1 MLAPRMGLVHRI
13 LGNPWVF
20 EHVRPLAVGGVDM
33 AHAYHRLGCDDDS
46 VVLDIGCGTGDALKH
61 LRRFASYIGIDTD
74 ARAIDFAKG
83 RWHERPAVSFECRL
97 CTSADLRERAP
108 THVALIGLLHHLSDS
123 ESVELLRMLRESP
136 RLVRAVALDIV
147 YLPRRPFNNLMAR
160 LDRGRHCRTPEGYL
174 ELARAAGLEVRDQ
187 YLARSHPTRGLVQY
201 HVLELSP
208 PG

>member
-1 MLAPRMGLVHRI
+1 MSLVQRI

-33 AHAYHRLGCDDDS
+33 SHAYHRLGCDDDS

-61 LRRFASYIGIDTD
+61 LHRFASYLGIDTD
-74 ARAIDFAKG
+74 ARAIEFATA
-83 RWHERPAVSFECRL
+83 RWKERPDARFDCRL
-97 CTSADLRERAP
+97 CTGTDLREGAP
-108 THVALIGLLHHLSDS
+108 THVALIGLLHHLTDA
-123 ESVELLRMLRESP
+123 ESVELLRLIRESP

-160 LDRGRHCRTPEGYL
+160 LDRGHHCRTPAGYL
-174 ELARAAGLEVRDQ
+174 ELARAAGLEVADQ

-201 HVLELSP
+201 HVLELRP
-208 PG
+208 PRG